1 MSNNSTNNF
10 GLLNAQLPE
19 SVDNALMNLTNL
31 PSQSVGQT
39 LSDCWF
45 LVFGGI
51 SQLANKRKLKYAKDL
66 EEFKK
71 SLEEKVSSIPNE
83 NRLDANTQLVMP
95 ALENVKYCVEEKE
108 LREMFANLISA
119 SLDNRRQNYVHP
131 SFANILKTL
140 TPLDAQNLM
149 LIHSHYQLPICNII
163 RESDDNPNVYS
174 IILQNL
180 FLMNPNNKVYE
191 QQSLSISSLLKEGLI
206 EIPIGQIISTAN
218 TYSVYEQCDELLQIQ
233 ATYPSKKFSLKK
245 GLVRLTPLGHSL
257 LDICCPDKV
266 F

>member
-1 MSNNSTNNF
+1 MSDNSTNNF
-10 GLLNAQLPE
+10 SLLNAELPE
-19 SVDNALMNLTNL
+19 SVDNALKNLTDL

-51 SQLANKRKLKYAKDL
+51 SQLANKRKLKYAKAL

-71 SLEEKVSSIPNE
+71 SLEDKVSSIPDE

-119 SLDNRRQNYVHP
+119 SLDNQRQNYVHP
-131 SFANILKTL
+131 SFAEILKTL

-149 LIHSHYQLPICNII
+149 LIRANYQLPICNII
-163 RESDDNPNVYS
+163 RESDNNPSVYS
-174 IILQNL
+174 VILQNL

-191 QQSLSISSLLKEGLI
+191 QQSLSISSLLKQGLI
-206 EIPIGQIISTAN
+206 EVPMGQVISTAN
-218 TYSVYEQCDELLQIQ
+218 TYLVYEHCDELLQLQ
-233 ATYPSKKFSLKK
+233 TVYPGKKFSLKK
-245 GLVRLTPLGHSL
+245 GLVRLTPLGHSFL
-257 LDICCPDKV
+257 EICCPD
-266 F
+266 